1 LPARDANG
9 IAPGMYALVALLTA
23 AQPAPALHTATPV
36 VARGDVKAGAPLVHT
51 FDLAHRGAAGKLTI
65 TKVEAGCGCVRRGL
79 SAEALQPGETARLAV
94 EINTLTQPD
103 GPNRWQVAVG
113 YSLDAS
119 GGPQTGELVLTLT
132 ATLSREIV
140 VTPPQVA
147 FSTAGAATHTLTITD
162 TRATPLTVIR
172 AVTTSAHLGAAVAP
186 PAAGA
191 DGVRRQAVTIT
202 LAADAP
208 VGEREETVVLQTG
221 DAAYPEFRVPVRVR
235 KRAAG
240 GVVAAPESVAV
251 RLAPGTPEVSAL
263 VQLRSA
269 DGTPVRVLGVV
280 SDAPEVTARWPDAAA
295 AVTVVRVTVAATRPG
310 EARLRVRLAD
320 GEVVIPVTWTGAGR
334 AP

>member
-1 LPARDANG
+1 
-9 IAPGMYALVALLTA
+9 MYALVALLAA
-23 AQPAPALHTATPV
+23 AQPAPALHCPTPV
-36 VARGDVKAGAPLVHT
+36 VSRGDVKAGPPLVHT
-51 FDLAHRGAAGKLTI
+51 FDLTHRGAAGKLRI
-65 TKVEAGCGCVRRGL
+65 SKVEAGCGCVRRGL

-113 YSLDAS
+113 YQLDTP
-119 GGPQTGELVLTLT
+119 GGPQPGELVLTLT

-147 FSTAGAATHTLTITD
+147 FSTTGAASHALTITD
-162 TRATPLTVIR
+162 PRPTPLTVLR
-172 AVTTSAHLGAAVAP
+172 AVTSSPHLTAAIAA

-191 DGVRRQAVTIT
+191 DGVRRQAVTIA

-208 VGEREETVVLQTG
+208 AGERDETVVLQTG

-240 GVVAAPESVAV
+240 AVVASPEAVAV
-251 RLAPGTPEVSAL
+251 RLSPGTPEVSAL

-269 DGTPVRVLGVV
+269 DGTPLRVLGVV
-280 SDAPEVTARWPDAAA
+280 SDSPEVTARWPDAAA
-295 AVTVVRVTVAATRPG
+295 PVTAVRVTVAATRPG
-310 EARLRVRLAD
+310 EARLRVRLA
-320 GEVVIPVTWTGAGR
+320 GEEVVVPVTWTSAGR
-334 AP
+334 TP